1 MVSDENDTK
10 DNSNDQEE
18 KKDSE
23 PIPELVLAPAKT
35 LESKTDNK
43 EKVAVPCKKTRSLW
57 IKLELLICVGIT
69 LLALSSLL
77 YELDKYYLPGK
88 EVKFAPVKSA

>member
-1 MVSDENDTK
+1 MS
-10 DNSNDQEE
+10 
-18 KKDSE
+18 
-23 PIPELVLAPAKT
+23 
-35 LESKTDNK
+35 
-43 EKVAVPCKKTRSLW
+43 CKKTRSLW